1 MKKFLL
7 SIAALAIT
15 ASAVAFPKALYVKKG
30 DTFTKYN
37 FGVAGD
43 LQFSDNGRTLTI
55 TGYNEAINLDNID
68 YITFTAPTSSVSLT
82 PDAQKD
88 KLLAIGREATA
99 MIDLN
104 KNAGV
109 LNLFHQFTYGYEDEN
124 YNWHSAPS
132 EFYISPEYWDVHNA
146 FQGSV
151 DDVNE
156 MAHGNAS
163 AIRSLRTKMVD
174 LYKLSDYFGV
184 FTANYDTETWDRT
197 ADADYLE
204 INFTG
209 RDSVKYSARLEGSA
223 GYSTWNTEDF
233 NMQLPTT
240 LTLTLFSNGQ
250 SVAKVVVDSKLV
262 QNQSMDFNT
271 RAELNGIVAT
281 DIMNVTNDAIT
292 DKATVTI
299 DGKTFVTANST
310 ILGKNLVNYESI
322 KTDIENGHSHD
333 QYGDCINDPHGLLS
347 HFIRAN
353 SDVDLLGKLQVKG
366 KIFGLTKI
374 YDALEE
380 DSYIYD
386 RLVDGDRSTY
396 SNGKILSRNGD
407 TFEVTSEEKS
417 INERHVKYLNNY
429 TDVTF
434 HYDGEAQAQG
444 YLTWYV
450 NEEIDDW
457 YPYTDDYNGYII
469 KDGHLISVRRDYIGS
484 EDVNG
489 DWVEKYSDWQYSYD
503 IEGPDG
509 NYEYGNQSVDESEL
523 VNVEAL
529 RKVYYNDT
537 PILTFPDL
545 TNFSFP
551 DFFDN
556 VSFKNLID
564 DYNDIINTYLSITG
578 QERDEY

>member
-1 MKKFLL
+1 
-7 SIAALAIT
+7 
-15 ASAVAFPKALYVKKG
+15 
-30 DTFTKYN
+30 
-37 FGVAGD
+37 
-43 LQFSDNGRTLTI
+43 
-55 TGYNEAINLDNID
+55 
-68 YITFTAPTSSVSLT
+68 
-82 PDAQKD
+82 
-88 KLLAIGREATA
+88 
-99 MIDLN
+99 
-104 KNAGV
+104 
-109 LNLFHQFTYGYEDEN
+109 
-124 YNWHSAPS
+124 
-132 EFYISPEYWDVHNA
+132 
-146 FQGSV
+146 
-151 DDVNE
+151 
-156 MAHGNAS
+156 
-163 AIRSLRTKMVD
+163 
-174 LYKLSDYFGV
+174 
-184 FTANYDTETWDRT
+184 
-197 ADADYLE
+197 
-204 INFTG
+204 
-209 RDSVKYSARLEGSA
+209 
-223 GYSTWNTEDF
+223 
-233 NMQLPTT
+233 
-240 LTLTLFSNGQ
+240 
-250 SVAKVVVDSKLV
+250 
-262 QNQSMDFNT
+262 MDFNT

-444 YLTWYV
+444 YLTWDV